1 MATGISRAVLR
12 DKRGRKT
19 SFKQFYDRTKKRNAV
34 NFGQEETYSMSGDYI
49 ISGGTSISKTGSI
62 RGSGDRRYK
71 QTEKKCDIRYGFASV
86 SLWIDYDEFLQ
97 SDLINKQI
105 MIVKNILDSIKVIAR
120 KAKIDYEKFYD
131 DIIQYCEQINLQ
143 F

>member
-1 MATGISRAVLR
+1 MQLNINSPAYFTKEYGVIDEIYKMCREISKYVENKQYSNIVNTIGITPIIAPK
-12 DKRGRKT
+12 DIIEQGF
-19 SFKQFYDRTKKRNAV
+19 FKQ
-34 NFGQEETYSMSGDYI
+34 
-49 ISGGTSISKTGSI
+49 
-62 RGSGDRRYK
+62 
-71 QTEKKCDIRYGFASV
+71 EKKCDIRYGFASV

>member
-1 MATGISRAVLR
+1 MQLNINSPAYFTKQYGVIDEIYKMCRKISKYVENKQYSNIVNTIGITPIIAPK
-12 DKRGRKT
+12 DIIEQGF
-19 SFKQFYDRTKKRNAV
+19 FKQ
-34 NFGQEETYSMSGDYI
+34 
-49 ISGGTSISKTGSI
+49 
-62 RGSGDRRYK
+62 
-71 QTEKKCDIRYGFASV
+71 EKKCDIRYGFASV

>member
-1 MATGISRAVLR
+1 MELNINSPSYFTKQYGVIDEIYKMCREISKYVENKQYSNIVNTIGITPIIAPK
-12 DKRGRKT
+12 DIIEQGF
-19 SFKQFYDRTKKRNAV
+19 FKQ
-34 NFGQEETYSMSGDYI
+34 
-49 ISGGTSISKTGSI
+49 
-62 RGSGDRRYK
+62 
-71 QTEKKCDIRYGFASV
+71 EKKCDIRYGFASV

>member
-1 MATGISRAVLR
+1 MQLNINSPAYFTKQYGVIDEIYKMCREISKYVENKQYSNIVNTIGITPIIAPK
-12 DKRGRKT
+12 DIIEQGF
-19 SFKQFYDRTKKRNAV
+19 FKQ
-34 NFGQEETYSMSGDYI
+34 
-49 ISGGTSISKTGSI
+49 
-62 RGSGDRRYK
+62 
-71 QTEKKCDIRYGFASV
+71 EKKCDIRYGFASV

-131 DIIQYCEQINLQ
+131 DIIQY
-143 F
+143 

>member
-1 MATGISRAVLR
+1 MHLNINSPAYFTKQYGVIDEIYKMCREISKYVENKQYSNIVNTIGITPIIAPK
-12 DKRGRKT
+12 DIIEQGF
-19 SFKQFYDRTKKRNAV
+19 FKQ
-34 NFGQEETYSMSGDYI
+34 
-49 ISGGTSISKTGSI
+49 
-62 RGSGDRRYK
+62 
-71 QTEKKCDIRYGFASV
+71 EKKCDIRYGFASV

>member
-1 MATGISRAVLR
+1 MQLNINSPAYFTKQYGVIDEIYKMCREISKYVENKQYSNIVNTIGITPIIAPK
-12 DKRGRKT
+12 DIIEQGF
-19 SFKQFYDRTKKRNAV
+19 FKQ
-34 NFGQEETYSMSGDYI
+34 
-49 ISGGTSISKTGSI
+49 
-62 RGSGDRRYK
+62 
-71 QTEKKCDIRYGFASV
+71 EKKCDIRYGFASV

-97 SDLINKQI
+97 SDLINKKI

>member
-1 MATGISRAVLR
+1 MQLNINSPAYFTKQYGVIDEIYKMCREISKYVENKQYSNIVNTIGITPIIAPK
-12 DKRGRKT
+12 DIIEQGF
-19 SFKQFYDRTKKRNAV
+19 FKQ
-34 NFGQEETYSMSGDYI
+34 
-49 ISGGTSISKTGSI
+49 
-62 RGSGDRRYK
+62 
-71 QTEKKCDIRYGFASV
+71 EKKCDIRYGFASV

-105 MIVKNILDSIKVIAR
+105 MIVKNILDPIKVIAR

>member
-1 MATGISRAVLR
+1 MQLNINSPAYFTKQYGVIDEIYKMCREISKYVENKQYSNIVNTIGITPIIAPK
-12 DKRGRKT
+12 DIIEQGF
-19 SFKQFYDRTKKRNAV
+19 FKQ
-34 NFGQEETYSMSGDYI
+34 
-49 ISGGTSISKTGSI
+49 
-62 RGSGDRRYK
+62 
-71 QTEKKCDIRYGFASV
+71 EKKCDIRYGFASV

-131 DIIQYCEQINLQ
+131 DIIQYCEQINIQ

>member
-1 MATGISRAVLR
+1 MQLNINSPAYFTKQYGVIDEIYKMCREISKYVENKQYSNIVNTIGITPIIAPK
-12 DKRGRKT
+12 DIIEQGF
-19 SFKQFYDRTKKRNAV
+19 FKQ
-34 NFGQEETYSMSGDYI
+34 
-49 ISGGTSISKTGSI
+49 
-62 RGSGDRRYK
+62 
-71 QTEKKCDIRYGFASV
+71 EKKCDIRYGFASV

>member
-1 MATGISRAVLR
+1 MQLNINSPAYFTKQYGVIDEIYKMCREISKYVENKQYSNIVNTIGITPIIAPK
-12 DKRGRKT
+12 DIIEHAF
-19 SFKQFYDRTKKRNAV
+19 FKQ
-34 NFGQEETYSMSGDYI
+34 
-49 ISGGTSISKTGSI
+49 
-62 RGSGDRRYK
+62 
-71 QTEKKCDIRYGFASV
+71 EKKCDIRYGFASV